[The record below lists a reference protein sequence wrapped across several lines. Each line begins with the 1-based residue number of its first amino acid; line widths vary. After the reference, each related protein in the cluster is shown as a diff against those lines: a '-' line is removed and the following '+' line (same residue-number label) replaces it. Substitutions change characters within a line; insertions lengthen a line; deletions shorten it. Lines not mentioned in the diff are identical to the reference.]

1 MPIVLA
7 RIDQR
12 LIHGITVNEWNATLK
27 PKRFMVIDDKISKDD
42 VVKSGM
48 RMSKPA
54 GTGMS
59 IIDMDKAVHN
69 FKNGNYDSQKVFL
82 IVKEP
87 ATILAL
93 IEQGISVPA
102 VNVGFI
108 FPGDD
113 RVAVTSRISLNQQEA
128 SDLRK
133 IAALGVPV
141 TFQYRPQ
148 DHKDKLED
156 VLQNKF

>member
-7 RIDQR
+7 RVDQR

-27 PKRFMVIDDKISKDD
+27 PKRFMVIDDAISKDD

-59 IIDMDKAVHN
+59 IIDMDKAVGN
-69 FKNGNYDSQKVFL
+69 FKKGNYDEQKVFL

-87 ATILAL
+87 GTILSL
-93 IEQGISVPA
+93 IDQGIAVPE
-102 VNVGFI
+102 VNVGFV

-113 RVAVTSRISLNQQEA
+113 RVAVTPRISLDQREVD
-128 SDLRK
+128 DLRQ
-133 IAALGVPV
+133 IAATGVPV

-148 DHKDKLED
+148 DHKEKLED
-156 VLQNKF
+156 VLRGKF

>member
-27 PKRFMVIDDKISKDD
+27 PKRFMVIDDIISQDE
-42 VVKSGM
+42 VIKSSM

-59 IIDMDKAVHN
+59 IIDTAKALAN
-69 FKNGNYDSQKVFL
+69 FKAGNYDAQRVFVV
-82 IVKEP
+82 VKEP
-87 ATILAL
+87 TTILTL
-93 IEQGISVPA
+93 LQNGIEVPA

-108 FPGDD
+108 FPGND
-113 RVAVTSRISLNQQEA
+113 RVSVNKRIAISKEEA
-128 SDLRK
+128 DTLKK
-133 IAALGVPV
+133 ISALGVPV
-141 TFQYRPQ
+141 SFQYRPQ
-148 DHKDKLED
+148 DPKLE
-156 VLQNKF
+156 LEEALKGKF

>member
-7 RIDQR
+7 RVDQR
-12 LIHGITVNEWNATLK
+12 LIHGITVSEWNAKLR
-27 PKRFMVIDDKISKDD
+27 PKRFMVIDDEISQDE
-42 VVKSGM
+42 VLKSTM

-59 IIDMDKAVHN
+59 IIDMNKAVTN
-69 FKNGNYDSQKVFL
+69 FKTGKYDQQKVFL

-87 ATILAL
+87 ATILTL
-93 IEQGISVPA
+93 IQKGIPVPE

-108 FPGDD
+108 FPGGD
-113 RVAVTSRISLNQQEA
+113 RAAVTSVISLNKKEA
-128 SDLRK
+128 EDLRA
-133 IAALGVPV
+133 IEATGVPV

-148 DHKDKLED
+148 DRKEKLED
-156 VLQNKF
+156 VLKDRF